1 MSNSNS
7 KKPVANYAYRQ
18 QQDYNGMNAMV
29 GNPMMYH
36 PVDFVNG
43 AGQYGPSQHPAYY
56 TNSPL
61 PNIPPTPFDTAY
73 GASLLPSHLLMGSP
87 FVSSPNMQSGY
98 NSARSSNLKRK
109 AYSRPVSNH
118 NGYNGNSNSNQN
130 NTNNGMA
137 TPSNYYRVGRNSF
150 SRNNNSTR
158 NVTHNNNKGC
168 DTRNNSGRRT
178 FTRNNIFDDIN
189 PEMLLQR
196 PFCINYKVLP
206 TGDDAYRTRSLLIE
220 NVDHSIDLHSIVK
233 NFVKSNTLESA
244 YLIEGGKSDDS
255 KDVETKNLS
264 ILISFLTKGDCL
276 NFYNNILQ
284 RLSEFKTF
292 LKSEALNLKFVCLN
306 YDPKCLPTFIESEA
320 LTENAEEADI
330 TNGSTMISASLHHN
344 IANKDATRSIII
356 EFKSPVEK
364 SDLFKKKLQFLDRS
378 KNKRYILES
387 IDLVN
392 TDVPSN
398 QFPENYAVLT
408 FLNISMAIEV
418 LDYLKKYSKNLGIS
432 KCFYIDMLATKLQGV
447 ELDGTY
453 LEINYRDYQTPTI
466 EEHSTHLSNVKISKT
481 TENSRQ
487 FSQDIP
493 SPLPLNE
500 HMFMNDS
507 NQSNGAIIPQQLI
520 ATPSPVSPNLQMNQ
534 RVLPNPITQSL
545 EQNFNVSAKVASFM
559 GSDIGNRTIYIGNIN
574 PRSKAEDICNVV
586 RGGIL
591 QSIKYIPEKKICF
604 VTFIEAP
611 SAVQFYANSFID
623 PIVLHGNMLRVGW
636 GHYSGPLPKSISL
649 AVTIGASRNVYV
661 SLPEFAFKEKFIH
674 DPQYKKLHETLS
686 LPDAEQLREDFSTY
700 GDIEQINYLS
710 DSHCCW
716 INFMNISS
724 AISLVEEMNK
734 ESTVQ
739 NESGE
744 VTLKRATE
752 EKFGGRY
759 KGLLINYGKDRCG
772 NINKN
777 LIAGKNS
784 RFYKKVKRPS
794 YNIRLS
800 KLEEKRRQNE
810 IDEKEKAF
818 DKPLNLESLGISL
831 DAHKD
836 NGGGETGTANNTGH
850 ENESELE
857 AENENGNE
865 TGSFGGLG
873 LAVASS
879 DVKRATS
886 DETDYEDIFNKS
898 SGSSDSS
905 SDVEVI
911 MHSPSDPEYALKS
924 QTLRS
929 SSQTV
934 INSKRPVKIE
944 DEEEAV
950 GMSQLNY
957 RSSLRQAPPRAPS
970 TLSYNHSKNNETPMQ
985 DILTNGETANN
996 RKKKRGSFPRHR
1008 TIPGSDVMAQ
1018 YLAQVQHSTFMYAAN
1033 ILGASAEDN
1042 THPDE

>member
-130 NTNNGMA
+130 NTNNGMV

-432 KCFYIDMLATKLQGV
+432 KCFYVSLAPLVKST
-447 ELDGTY
+447 
-453 LEINYRDYQTPTI
+453 YRDYQTPTI

-545 EQNFNVSAKVASFM
+545 EQNFNVSAKVASSM

-865 TGSFGGLG
+865 TGSFGRLG

-985 DILTNGETANN
+985 DILTNGKTANN